1 MTNNQ
6 VHIQPE
12 IMFRSK
18 THNIWIPAFLLV
30 VITMAGAFIWKTRA
44 DLLPMPTSLSPHGSG
59 VRKVQVVDRNDAPF
73 TITYQNRWNIHE
85 LVSLHNIPHFL
96 QRAFIVSEDKRFY
109 RHNGVDWSARL
120 HALFQNIKALK
131 AVRGASTISEQ
142 VIRMWHPRPRTLWSR
157 WLEGIE
163 AGRLEKVFSK
173 KDIFEFYLNQIPYA
187 GQRRGLVQA
196 ARDFFDRDLDTLS
209 FKEMLALVV
218 MVRSPVRLDVRK
230 NPTALARSTMQL
242 AGRLFKYGVLD
253 KGQHASLCQ
262 ADIRIREASLP
273 VTADH
278 FVQYLQ
284 QMQPP
289 ATFRSSGRWRT
300 TLDTGVQHIVQTIL
314 DHRLMDLKNRGAR
327 NGAVLVVDHW
337 QNEVLAWANSGAH
350 HKDVASSWFDAVIT
364 PRQPGS
370 TLKPFLYALALS
382 KGWTAAT
389 LVDDSPLSEPV
400 GRGLHAYH
408 NYSRMHYG
416 LIRVRQALG
425 NSLNIPAVRAIQFVG
440 VESFLDCLHQLGIR
454 SLQQHP
460 DYYGDG
466 LALGNGEITLLELVQ
481 AYTVLARQGIYR
493 PLRFLMD
500 EIPRQEDSNRIFSA
514 EIASLI
520 GNILS
525 DPEARRLEFD
535 DGSLLRFPVQTAI
548 KTGTSS
554 DYRDA
559 WAIGFNHGLTV
570 GVWIGNLDHEAT
582 EGITG
587 ANGPALVLRSIFAEL
602 NHHRESRPLYL
613 SPLLVKAEICR
624 DTGLTAD
631 GNCASTSEWFVAGSG
646 PGTKTVS
653 AENAQP
659 VFLRHPSEG
668 MQLAMDP
675 RIPDDQEAFVFKL
688 ANLPHYQPVDWY
700 VDGRWVASTSGGKYL
715 WNLQPGPHTVS
726 ASVPQTDSGAC
737 ITTPEVNFLVK

>member
-1 MTNNQ
+1 L
-6 VHIQPE
+6 I
-12 IMFRSK
+12 
-18 THNIWIPAFLLV
+18 
-30 VITMAGAFIWKTRA
+30 ITLAGAFIWKTWV
-44 DLLPMPTSLSPHGSG
+44 DLLPMPTFLSPHGSG
-59 VRKVQVVDRNDAPF
+59 VRKVQVLDRNAVPF
-73 TITYQNRWNIHE
+73 TITYQNRWNIHD
-85 LVSLHNIPHFL
+85 LISLHNIPHFL
-96 QRAFIVSEDKRFY
+96 QQAFIVSEDQRFY
-109 RHNGVDWSARL
+109 RHFGVDWSARL
-120 HALFQNIKALK
+120 HALFQNIKSLA

-163 AGRLEKVFSK
+163 AGRLEKMFSK
-173 KDIFEFYLNQIPYA
+173 KDILEFYLNQIPYA

-209 FKEMLALVV
+209 LKEMLALVV
-218 MVRSPVRLDVRK
+218 MVRAPARLDVRK
-230 NPTALARSTMQL
+230 NSTGMVRSIAQL
-242 AGRLFKYGVLD
+242 ANRLLTYGILD
-253 KGQHASLCQ
+253 EKRYASLCK
-262 ADIRIREASLP
+262 ADIGIREASLP

-278 FVQYLQ
+278 FVQYLH

-289 ATFRSSGRWRT
+289 EALGSAGGLRT
-300 TLDTGVQHIVQTIL
+300 TLDIGLQHIVQTIL
-314 DHRLMDLKNRGAR
+314 DHRLTDLKNRGAR
-327 NGAVLVVDHW
+327 NGAVLVVDHR
-337 QNEVLAWANSGAH
+337 QNEILAWANSGAH
-350 HKDVASSWFDAVIT
+350 LEDVATSWFDAVIT

-370 TLKPFLYALALS
+370 TLKPFLYAMALS

-389 LVDDSPLSEPV
+389 LVDDSPLSETV
-400 GRGLHAYH
+400 GQGLHAYH
-408 NYSRMHYG
+408 NYSRVHYG
-416 LIRVRQALG
+416 PIRVREALG

-440 VESFLDCLHQLGIR
+440 VEAFLECLHKLGIR

-481 AYTVLARQGIYR
+481 AYTVLARIGIYG
-493 PLRFLMD
+493 PLRCLMD
-500 EIPRQEDSNRIFSA
+500 ETPRQKETSRIFSA

-535 DGSLLRFPVQTAI
+535 EGSLLRFPIQTAI

-570 GVWIGNLDHEAT
+570 GVWIGNLDHSVT
-582 EGITG
+582 DGITG

-602 NHHRESRPLYL
+602 NHHRETRPLYL
-613 SPLLVKAEICR
+613 SPRLIKAEICR

-631 GNCASTSEWFVAGSG
+631 GNCASISEWFVVGTG
-646 PGTKTVS
+646 PKTSTTS
-653 AENAQP
+653 AENAKP

-688 ANLPHYQPVDWY
+688 ANLTGAKPVEWY
-700 VDGRWVASTSGGKYL
+700 VDGRKVGATSGGKYL

-726 ASVPQTDSGAC
+726 AIVRQTDSGAF
-737 ITTPEVNFLVK
+737 ITTPEVSFMVK

>member
-1 MTNNQ
+1 M
-6 VHIQPE
+6 
-12 IMFRSK
+12 
-18 THNIWIPAFLLV
+18 
-30 VITMAGAFIWKTRA
+30 
-44 DLLPMPTSLSPHGSG
+44 
-59 VRKVQVVDRNDAPF
+59 DRNGLPF
-73 TITYQNRWNIHE
+73 TITYQNRWNIHDH
-85 LVSLHNIPHFL
+85 VSLHNIPHFL
-96 QRAFIVSEDKRFY
+96 LRAFIVSEDKRFY

-120 HALFQNIKALK
+120 HALFQNIKALN

-157 WLEGIE
+157 WLEGFE

-173 KDIFEFYLNQIPYA
+173 KDILEFYLNQIPYA
-187 GQRRGLVQA
+187 GQRRGVVQA

-209 FKEMLALVV
+209 LQEMLALVV
-218 MVRSPVRLDVRK
+218 MVRAPARLDVRK
-230 NPTALARSTMQL
+230 NSKRLARSAIQL
-242 AGRLFKYGVLD
+242 ADRLLEYGVLD
-253 KGQHASLCQ
+253 KGQHASLHNV
-262 ADIRIREASLP
+262 DINIRETSLP

-278 FVQYLQ
+278 FVQYLH
-284 QMQPP
+284 QMLPP
-289 ATFRSSGRWRT
+289 ETFRSTSRLRT
-300 TLDTGVQHIVQTIL
+300 TLDSGVQHIVQTIL

-350 HKDVASSWFDAVIT
+350 LEDVASSWFDAVIT
-364 PRQPGS
+364 RRQPGS

-389 LVDDSPLSEPV
+389 LVDDSPLSETV

-408 NYSRMHYG
+408 NYSRTHYG
-416 LIRVRQALG
+416 PIRVREALG
-425 NSLNIPAVRAIQFVG
+425 NSLNIPAIRAIQFVG
-440 VESFLDCLHQLGIR
+440 VESFLDCLHKLGIR

-481 AYTVLARQGIYR
+481 AYTVLARRGIYR

-500 EIPRQEDSNRIFSA
+500 EIPRQEDTNRIFSA
-514 EIASLI
+514 EITSLI
-520 GNILS
+520 GNILA

-570 GVWIGNLDHEAT
+570 GVWIGNLDRDAT

-602 NHHRESRPLYL
+602 NHHRETRPLYL

-631 GNCASTSEWFVAGSG
+631 GNCASTSEWFVVGSE
-646 PGTKTVS
+646 PETRTFS
-653 AENAQP
+653 AENVQP

-688 ANLPHYQPVDWY
+688 ANLRGSQPVDWY
-700 VDGRWVASTSGGKYL
+700 VDGRRVASTSGGKYL

-726 ASVPQTDSGAC
+726 ASVRQTDSGAF
-737 ITTPEVNFLVK
+737 ITTPEVSFIVK